1 MTWRSKLACLAETF
15 RLSSLGSQKAPKN
28 FWSHR
33 PEETNQRGS
42 LLFLPFYLLK
52 MAFSAKSRPMF
63 WDSGRPKICFWHHF
77 PFRHYVDFELME
89 SNPFITPWILGGRV
103 CSWDEYFFNFSS
115 KINYWGLISLQKLI
129 KISGSIAPP
138 RILGVSGLKVVESL
152 FVILKKNFWS

>member
-15 RLSSLGSQKAPKN
+15 RLTSLGLQKTPKKYWEPQAWIDQPARKPT
-28 FWSHR
+28 F
-33 PEETNQRGS
+33 
-42 LLFLPFYLLK
+42 FLPFYLLK

-129 KISGSIAPP
+129 KISGSIP
-138 RILGVSGLKVVESL
+138 
-152 FVILKKNFWS
+152 VILTQCCRSL